1 MALDLYFADIESNPI
16 VDREAPKSPVPEP
29 TTTNAIKAIHTP
41 YFESE
46 AVRAADVLP
55 SPTESQIEPVDGGFT
70 GENATTLSTVVDL
83 YVQEAKAN
91 WADREHKT
99 QRLLFDAFIK
109 YVGDVDIATL
119 TKQSA
124 VQFKN
129 SLKNSAITINKKLY
143 KLQAL
148 FEYIH
153 NHYETP
159 NIFNGLLIKRV
170 TAQSKRVA
178 YTNSEVKTLLTFVD
192 GLKAKHQYRKYLVY
206 LSIFTGCRANELCQ
220 LRKADI
226 VNMQGNWCLSI
237 NEDHADKSLKTPSAK
252 RVIPLHTQILKS
264 GFLEYIQQF
273 DSDARLFPE
282 LTFADGGFS
291 KYYVAW
297 FGRCNP
303 INSRNLHELRHT
315 LATRLKEANCSLQV
329 AAALLGHSTGN
340 NMTFETYGGGAQMPV
355 SLLKEAIESISYE

>member
-1 MALDLYFADIESNPI
+1 MALDLYFADIENTSI
-16 VDREAPKSPVPEP
+16 VDREAPQRSTSEH
-29 TTTNAIKAIHTP
+29 TATNAIHKP

-46 AVRAADVLP
+46 AVRATEVLP
-55 SPTESQIEPVDGGFT
+55 SPSESKIEPVSNGS
-70 GENATTLSTVVDL
+70 NAVRITTLSAAVDL

-91 WADREHKT
+91 WADRECKT

-109 YVGDVDIATL
+109 CVGDVDITTL

-153 NHYETP
+153 NHYETH

-178 YTNSEVKTLLTFVD
+178 YTNSEVKTLLTFAD

-226 VNMQGNWCLSI
+226 VNIQGNWCLSI
-237 NEDHADKSLKTPSAK
+237 NEDHDDKSLKTPSAK
-252 RVIPLHTQILKS
+252 RIVPLHTQLLKS
-264 GFLEYIQQF
+264 GFLEYIQRF
-273 DSDARLFPE
+273 DEDARLFPE

-315 LATRLKEANCSLQV
+315 LATRLKESNCSLQV

-355 SLLKEAIESISYE
+355 LLLKEAIEKISYE